1 MNRDFSANKREK
13 AIQRYVSGLDSG
25 NIDDVLLILEEA
37 ANDPIL
43 DQMIIDINQAIELE
57 EGLTPFAKDANLV
70 RNLVQ
75 AHFEQSD
82 ASEIERPIT
91 VGDVAARL
99 QADRKV
105 PASDQETN
113 KRLLKLT
120 TPYRKS

>member
-70 RNLVQ
+70 QNLVK
-75 AHFEQSD
+75 
-82 ASEIERPIT
+82 PISNK
-91 VGDVAARL
+91 VML
-99 QADRKV
+99 QKLSV
-105 PASDQETN
+105 P
-113 KRLLKLT
+113 
-120 TPYRKS
+120 